1 MPKTSMANI
10 AFNLDGPLPRFL
22 ILLRLLELVPRRST
36 AAELVDGPILHVAA
50 VGSVLISAQS
60 WSRCT
65 LPAGRAVH
73 HNWRAKIVSNRRFKA
88 YLLATAT

>member
-36 AAELVDGPILHVAA
+36 AAELVDGPILLVAA
-50 VGSVLISAQS
+50 VGCISFDKRTELVPLHTA
-60 WSRCT
+60 SRPCGA
-65 LPAGRAVH
+65 P
-73 HNWRAKIVSNRRFKA
+73 
-88 YLLATAT
+88 